1 MTDDGRY
8 KETRRPLLLLDDLMA
23 GKRHDRDSIAER
35 LGVGKAAA
43 DKLIIALLEYLPS
56 AVSES
61 KENRKRTIR
70 FEVERLLPNMNNA
83 AVIATC
89 FGASVAELFE
99 GTDYPAG
106 MKTVLDF
113 VIKRSK
119 NHKLFSDTERKFF
132 FNKQG
137 GEFSLPE
144 NSNVLKCVIDSIVR
158 CRTIS
163 LDYKNQTAETEKIAI
178 KPLSLVLHQN
188 HLYVV
193 GYYADSDK
201 TKPYLYRLSR
211 IKNATQ
217 TEDEFSYPN
226 KAQYDPKQIF
236 NGSLGLHI
244 GGFGEAQD
252 IEIKFN
258 ARLRAHFEHHRYHAS
273 QKTLKVEGTSINIA
287 MHVPICPELEG
298 WVLSF
303 ADNAEVIRP
312 TALREKIAKRLSD
325 AVNVYKS
332 NQ

>member
-8 KETRRPLLLLDDLMA
+8 KETRRPLLLLGDLMT

-70 FEVERLLPNMNNA
+70 FEVEKLLPNMNNA

-99 GTDYPAG
+99 GTDYPAS
-106 MKTVLDF
+106 MKVVLDF

-119 NHKLFSDTERKFF
+119 KHKLFLDTERKFF

-144 NSNVLKCVIDSIVR
+144 NADVLKCVIDSIIR
-158 CRTIS
+158 CRILS
-163 LDYKNQTAETEKIAI
+163 LEYKTQTAEMEKIVI

-193 GYYADSDK
+193 GYYADSEK

-211 IKNATQ
+211 IKKSTQ
-217 TEDEFSYPN
+217 TEDEFSYPT
-226 KAQYDPKQIF
+226 KAQYDPKQVF
-236 NGSLGLHI
+236 SSSLGLHI

-252 IEIKFN
+252 VEIRFN
-258 ARLRAHFEHHRYHAS
+258 AKLRAHFEHHRYHIS
-273 QKTLKVEGTSINIA
+273 QKILKAEETGINIG

-303 ADNAEVIRP
+303 ADNAEVVKPI
-312 TALREKIAKRLSD
+312 ALRDKISKRLSE
-325 AVNVYKS
+325 ASNVYKLH
-332 NQ
+332 